1 MKQALFI
8 GAIASVLTLNNAMAL
23 GENTVTSKSYVDA
36 RDATKQDIISMPGA
50 EGFIMIYDGIDEETG
65 QSMFNAR
72 EMYPD
77 VSLDQWDGTDKQTGR
92 MIPGVNS
99 VWTALQDR
107 QAKMTCAGWPDGTT
121 QYDATHTDANCWLWR
136 KN

>member
-8 GAIASVLTLNNAMAL
+8 GAIASVLTLNNAMAT

-36 RDATKQDIISMPGA
+36 QDATKQDIISMPGA

-77 VSLDQWDGTDKQTGR
+77 VSLDQWDGTGKQTGG
-92 MIPGVNS
+92 MIPNVDS
-99 VWTALQDR
+99 VWLALQDR
-107 QAKMTCAGWPDGTT
+107 QAKMTCAGWPDSVAVA
-121 QYDATHTDANCWLWR
+121 DRTDANCWLWN

>member
-8 GAIASVLTLNNAMAL
+8 GAIASVLTLNNAMAT

-65 QSMFNAR
+65 QSMFDAR
-72 EMYPD
+72 DVYPD
-77 VSLDQWDGTDKQTGR
+77 VSLDQWDGTDKPTGL
-92 MIPGVNS
+92 MIPDVHS
-99 VWTALQDR
+99 VWLALQDR

-121 QYDATHTDANCWLWR
+121 QYDTTHTDANCWLWN